1 MFNILSAEYCLVLD
15 PNPHYQR
22 LVKEIL
28 RFGGPKNLEIEFAVD
43 ADHGLRLLREGS
55 MHFIVMETKL
65 PLEESIDFL
74 MKIRK
79 GRAKWNFDISLPI
92 IGYADAFTPQ
102 EIYRLRDAGISELMI
117 RPLSAATFFKCLK
130 SASSRK
136 FIETSGYC
144 GPDRRRRL
152 VMNYAN
158 KRRADDRAAELAEA
172 AKAEEARLKAEADA
186 KAALQAAAKAE
197 EEKARKLEEAQA
209 EAVRKKV
216 QAEQLA
222 REKAQAEAAVAAAA
236 VAAAEMARNKA
247 EAEAAAAKPD
257 PSAMTQEELSRH
269 LLKQKK

>member
-1 MFNILSAEYCLVLD
+1 MFNILSAEYCMVLD

-43 ADHGLRLLREGS
+43 VDHGLRLLREGS

-79 GRAKWNFDISLPI
+79 GRSKWNFDISLPI

-172 AKAEEARLKAEADA
+172 AKAEAARLKAEADA

-209 EAVRKKV
+209 EAARKK
-216 QAEQLA
+216 AEA
-222 REKAQAEAAVAAAA
+222 EAEAARKKAEAEAEAEAA
-236 VAAAEMARNKA
+236 RKKA
-247 EAEAAAAKPD
+247 EAEAASAKVD
-257 PSAMTQEELSRH
+257 LSAMTQEELARH

>member
-74 MKIRK
+74 TKIRK
-79 GRAKWNFDISLPI
+79 GRTKWNFDISLPI

-152 VMNYAN
+152 VLNYAN
-158 KRRADDRAAELAEA
+158 KKRADDKAAELAEA

-186 KAALQAAAKAE
+186 AAALQAAARAEQEKETRKAE
-197 EEKARKLEEAQA
+197 A
-209 EAVRKKV
+209 E
-216 QAEQLA
+216 
-222 REKAQAEAAVAAAA
+222 AEAA
-236 VAAAEMARNKA
+236 RKKA
-247 EAEAAAAKPD
+247 EAEAAAEAARKKAEAEAAEAAHKKAEAEAAAETAPAKVD
-257 PSAMTQEELSRH
+257 LSAMTQEELARH
-269 LLKQKK
+269 LRQQKK

>member
-1 MFNILSAEYCLVLD
+1 MLD

-22 LVKEIL
+22 LVREIL

-43 ADHGLRLLREGS
+43 ADHGLRLLHERL
-55 MHFIVMETKL
+55 MHFIVMEVKL

-74 MKIRK
+74 MKIRR
-79 GRAKWNFDISLPI
+79 GRTKWNFDISLPI

-117 RPLSAATFFKCLK
+117 RPLSAAIFFKCLK
-130 SASSRK
+130 SASNRK
-136 FIETSGYC
+136 FIESPGYC

-186 KAALQAAAKAE
+186 KAALQAAARAE
-197 EEKARKLEEAQA
+197 EEKARRLEEAQA
-209 EAVRKKV
+209 EAVRKK
-216 QAEQLA
+216 AEAEELA
-222 REKAQAEAAVAAAA
+222 RKKVEAE
-236 VAAAEMARNKA
+236 AAAEMARKKAEA

-257 PSAMTQEELSRH
+257 LSAMTQEELARH